1 MYCKAV
7 EKSWHLGLAWKVL
20 KISDCLGRGAD
31 VAEGSNFGKL
41 RKDLSGGSTEYTEK
55 SFGDDA
61 NGRPWISLQTN
72 DHSKKWT
79 SESLVEIWRQL
90 CSHVSWEI
98 RVSGSRVEPGL
109 IPVKVW

>member
-31 VAEGSNFGKL
+31 VVEGSNFGKL
-41 RKDLSGGSTEYTEK
+41 RKDLSGGSTEYMEK

-72 DHSKKWT
+72 DHSKNGLQSHLWKFGDSYAHMSHGRFGLVGPEW
-79 SESLVEIWRQL
+79 SL
-90 CSHVSWEI
+90 
-98 RVSGSRVEPGL
+98 G
-109 IPVKVW
+109 